1 MAIKV
6 ETTVKVQDISEFS
19 WGTVA
24 RCSHAHRA
32 KNDSGEW
39 ETKSYTNVDVVLP
52 SDAVVQK
59 GDRIKVEG
67 YVSAVAAYN
76 KKDGSLGS
84 TMRVNADSVTVEN
97 FESTSSA
104 PQIEDAPF

>member
-52 SDAVVQK
+52 QDAVVQK

-67 YVSAVAAYN
+67 FVSAVAGYN
-76 KKDGSLGS
+76 KKDGNIGTTL
-84 TMRVNADSVTVEN
+84 RVNADSVIVEN
-97 FESTSSA
+97 FESSTAPSSA
-104 PQIEDAPF
+104 DAPF